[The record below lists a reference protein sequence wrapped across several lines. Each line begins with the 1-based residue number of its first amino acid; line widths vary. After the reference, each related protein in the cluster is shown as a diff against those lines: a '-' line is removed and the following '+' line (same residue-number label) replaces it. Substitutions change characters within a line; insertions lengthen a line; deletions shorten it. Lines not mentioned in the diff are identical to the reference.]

1 MAQNEVSYFQFNF
14 TWSISWRELI
24 NRNNL
29 LTLQLVFALV
39 TMMGTK
45 TISTEYFASVDS
57 CIYFS
62 SRLNGQD
69 QKNVPE
75 KKQIY
80 AQCLP
85 KKLDPESVTIYQNWT
100 RLMIIRTTNRIPH
113 PFDYSYIE
121 YAHTPMAHAWGRC
134 CYFRGSLGE
143 ACKFYS
149 GLSDKH
155 WQWGSYPILRG
166 NSEIT
171 HVLSLSLYW

>member
-1 MAQNEVSYFQFNF
+1 MDCCPVLPFAPIRIPPQQHNTYTPSLYWQVQVTADVRNLSFAELIAQNEVSYFQFNF

-69 QKNVPE
+69 QKKVPE
-75 KKQIY
+75 KKRIY

-85 KKLDPESVTIYQNWT
+85 KKVDPESVTIYQNWT
-100 RLMIIRTTNRIPH
+100 RLMIIRKTNRIPP
-113 PFDYSYIE
+113 PFPLLVYRIRT
-121 YAHTPMAHAWGRC
+121 HTHGPCMG
-134 CYFRGSLGE
+134 
-143 ACKFYS
+143 
-149 GLSDKH
+149 
-155 WQWGSYPILRG
+155 
-166 NSEIT
+166 
-171 HVLSLSLYW
+171 